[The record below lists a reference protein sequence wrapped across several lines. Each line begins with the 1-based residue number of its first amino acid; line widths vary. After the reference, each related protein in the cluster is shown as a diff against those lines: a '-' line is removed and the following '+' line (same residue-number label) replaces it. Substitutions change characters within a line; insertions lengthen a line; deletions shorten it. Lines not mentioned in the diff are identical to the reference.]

1 MKEISHSPGMPRPLC
16 RHSWDGFRSYSEG
29 EHALLVMPKTAWI
42 TGAAGILLLAGLP
55 IVGCWLR
62 RSPQPCCALD
72 GVRLEAVF
80 RVRVQDH
87 EGHSH
92 EFCSVRCAELWLQRQ
107 PAPPRA
113 IYVTDEATG
122 QEIDAASAYYVR
134 SQVVTAAPAAPARMA
149 STPSDATN

>member
-1 MKEISHSPGMPRPLC
+1 
-16 RHSWDGFRSYSEG
+16 
-29 EHALLVMPKTAWI
+29 MPKTAWI

-134 SQVVTAAPAAPARMA
+134 SQVVTAAPTGNRVHVFRRR
-149 STPSDATN
+149 SDAERHASVFGGMLLGSSERPFGDVR